1 MNNNLDGSS
10 PARGVSAISPKE
22 DGGFPNPGLPPHA
35 HRQADI
41 SKAAEKRAERIVASM
56 FLLSVVGTVLF
67 IAAYFLVTP
76 TGINLFAEEKSPSAL
91 WWSNLTIGLGLAIAV
106 FFIGAAAVHWA
117 KTLMP
122 DEEMV
127 EERHDI
133 RSSDETRE
141 IAAGIITDGLEESGI
156 ARRPVIVTAMVA
168 ALAALPVAVLAPLS
182 TLGPLPGNKLHHTFW
197 GHNPGQRLARDH
209 DGTPIKLSDV
219 AMNSIFH
226 VMPEGLT
233 RETEHHIEER
243 AKAAAVIVRFDPK
256 LAKNEESAA
265 MGVEGVLAFS
275 KICTHVGCPVALYE
289 QQTHHMLCPCHQS
302 TFDVTDGAKVI
313 FGPAHRPLP
322 QIPIEVDDEG
332 YLVAPGDFIEPIGPS
347 FWNIHKNKDV

>member
-1 MNNNLDGSS
+1 MNASMNTTPVTG
-10 PARGVSAISPKE
+10 PGVSAVAPKE
-22 DGGFPNPGLPPHA
+22 GGGFPNPGLPPHI
-35 HRQADI
+35 HRQTDH
-41 SKAAEKRAERIVASM
+41 SRSAEKRAERMVAAM
-56 FLLSVVGTVLF
+56 FLLSVIGTVIF
-67 IAAYFLVTP
+67 ILAYFLVTP
-76 TGINLFAEEKSPSAL
+76 EDTNIFAEPGTPSAL
-91 WWSNLTIGLGLAIAV
+91 WWSNLVTGLGLAISV

-122 DEEMV
+122 DEEWV

-133 RSSDETRE
+133 RSSDETRAV
-141 IAAGIITDGLEESGI
+141 AAEMITSGLAESGI

-168 ALAALPVAVLAPLS
+168 SLAALPIAVLAPLS

-197 GHNPGQRLARDH
+197 GQNPGQRLARDH

-233 RETEHHIEER
+233 HETEHFLEER

-256 LAKNEESAA
+256 LSKNEESMG

-322 QIPIEVDDEG
+322 QLPIEVDDEG

-347 FWNIHKNKDV
+347 FWEIYKDK

>member
-1 MNNNLDGSS
+1 MNTNLDGTN
-10 PARGVSAISPKE
+10 PARGVSAIAPKE
-22 DGGFPNPGLPPHA
+22 GGGFPNPGLPPHV
-35 HRQADI
+35 HRQSDV
-41 SKAAEKRAERIVASM
+41 SKAAEKRAERLVAGM
-56 FLLSVVGTVLF
+56 FLLSVVGTAIF

-76 TGINLFAEEKSPSAL
+76 TGTNIFAEEGSPTAL
-91 WWSNLTIGLGLAIAV
+91 WWSNLVTGLGLAIAV

-122 DEEMV
+122 DEEWV

-141 IAAGIITDGLEESGI
+141 AAVGIITDGLEESGI

-168 ALAALPVAVLAPLS
+168 AFAALPIAVLAPLS

-197 GHNPGQRLARDH
+197 GQNPGQRLARDH

-233 RETEHHIEER
+233 EETPHFLEER
-243 AKAAAVIVRFDPK
+243 AKAATVIVRIDPK
-256 LAKNEESAA
+256 LSKNSESMAN
-265 MGVEGVLAFS
+265 GVDGVLAFS

-322 QIPIEVDDEG
+322 QLPIEVDDEG
-332 YLVAPGDFIEPIGPS
+332 YLVAPGDFPEPIGPS
-347 FWNIHKNKDV
+347 FWDTHKDK